1 MMNSAEELASVKSY
15 LLSEYERLYHLSND
29 LINCIDDNAWY
40 DFVRADGERSAI
52 ARIAGYMGMKL
63 PDMK

>member
-29 LINCIDDNAWY
+29 LINCIDDNVWY

>member
-29 LINCIDDNAWY
+29 LINAIDDNAWY
-40 DFVRADGERSAI
+40 AFVRADGERSAV
-52 ARIAGYMGMKL
+52 ARIAGYMGMEL